1 MDTQGLKLIDG
12 KEKDLVQFIMFVIVS
27 LMDNSNVL
35 EMRKFPVFWFCL
47 HSTMGGWEAGQG
59 GADSAIS
66 QQIQHQQ
73 QIQNC
78 QFDMDQDYGSSQY
91 LLIRTNFR

>member
-12 KEKDLVQFIMFVIVS
+12 KEKDLAQFIMFVIVS

-47 HSTMGGWEAGQG
+47 HSPRWAGRGGQSVSKLSEH
-59 GADSAIS
+59 
-66 QQIQHQQ
+66 QIHK
-73 QIQNC
+73 IVNLTWIKITARLNI
-78 QFDMDQDYGSSQY
+78 Y
-91 LLIRTNFR
+91 